1 MCGIIGIT
9 QHTCE
14 NTGKM
19 VYEALTRL
27 EYRGYDSVGMAIIDP
42 QNNLVVQKDKGS
54 IEEVGQKLDF
64 SSYMGYT
71 AIGHSRW
78 ATHGPPSQKNAHP
91 HVSQHKRVAVVH
103 NGIIEN
109 FLELKKDLMDLGY
122 NFVSDTDTEV
132 IPHLMEYFL
141 SQGMSPLE
149 GIRELV
155 KTIKGTFAIVMTIID
170 EPDTIYAFRR
180 DNPLV
185 LGIGENENFCA
196 SDIPAFLPYTNKVII
211 LKDDELAIL
220 KPDSYKIIDLKSG
233 DVLPRKPKEINWTA
247 EAAQKGGF
255 PHFMLKEIHEQP
267 KVLRTQLAT
276 QEDQLEE
283 VADKILAAEKILVVA
298 AGTAYYAALPAYYL
312 FPQLAKKVVVPVISA
327 EWDAVSPIIDEKTVV
342 IASSQ
347 SGETLDTIRAVKDAI
362 SRKATIIAVVNV
374 VDSTLT
380 RYADHVIYIHTG
392 PEIGVA
398 ATKTYSG
405 LNLAINRI
413 AYHVALKSG
422 ALNDEELQEFEQ
434 AIQNL
439 PDTIEQVIMEHEI
452 RAKELSNWL
461 KQKSSAFY
469 LGRGPSLPTACEGA
483 LKMKEIAYLHA
494 EAYPAGE
501 SKHGPIALIENDF
514 PVIFTIPNDSTR
526 RKMMGSVQ
534 EMKARGAKTI
544 GIIEEG
550 DEEIKQVL
558 DHYFE
563 IPKGYSKY
571 LSSIVYEI
579 PQQMLAYYT
588 ATLKGLNPDK
598 PRNLSKSVTVE

>member
-1 MCGIIGIT
+1 MCGIIGVT
-9 QHTCE
+9 QTRYE
-14 NTGKM
+14 NTGKI

-27 EYRGYDSVGMAIIDP
+27 EYRGYDSVGIAIIDP
-42 QNNLVVQKDKGS
+42 SNKLVVEKDKGS
-54 IEEVGQKLDF
+54 IQEVGLKLDF
-64 SSYMGYT
+64 PSLTGTT

-109 FLELKKDLMDLGY
+109 FLDLKKDLMDLG
-122 NFVSDTDTEV
+122 FEFQSDTDTEV
-132 IPHLMEYFL
+132 IPHLMEYYL
-141 SQGMSPLE
+141 SQGMPPIE
-149 GIRELV
+149 AIKQLV
-155 KTIKGTFAIVMTIID
+155 KTIKGTFAIVMTLID
-170 EPDTIYAFRR
+170 EPNTIYAFRR

-185 LGIGENENFCA
+185 LGIGEGVNYCA

-220 KPDSYKIIDLKSG
+220 KPNSYRILNLVTG
-233 DVLPRKPKEINWTA
+233 ETVLRKPKEINWSA
-247 EAAQKGGF
+247 ESAQKGGF

-267 KVLRTQLAT
+267 KVLKTQLVT
-276 QEDQLEE
+276 QEDQLDKVAEKIID
-283 VADKILAAEKILVVA
+283 ADKIVVVA
-298 AGTAYYAALPAYYL
+298 AGTAYYAAMPAYYL
-312 FPQLAKKVVVPVISA
+312 FPKIAKKVVIPVISA
-327 EWDAVSPIIDEKTVV
+327 EWDNISPIVDENTVV

-362 SRKATIIAVVNV
+362 EKKATIVAVVNV

-405 LNLAINRI
+405 LNLAIQRL
-413 AYHVALKSG
+413 AYHVAQKTQSLSDNE
-422 ALNDEELQEFEQ
+422 LEEFHQ
-434 AIQNL
+434 AIMNL
-439 PDTIEQVIMEHEI
+439 PETIETVIRKHEI
-452 RAKELSNWL
+452 KAKELSKWFKN
-461 KQKSSAFY
+461 KQSAFY
-469 LGRGPSLPTACEGA
+469 LGRGPSFITACEGA
-483 LKMKEIAYLHA
+483 LKMKEIAYVHA

-501 SKHGPIALIENDF
+501 SKHGPIALIEDGF
-514 PVIFTIPNDSTR
+514 PVVFTIPNDETR

-534 EMKARGAKTI
+534 EMKARGAVAI

-550 DEEIKQVL
+550 DEEIKGVL

-563 IPKGYSKY
+563 IPKGYSRY
-571 LSSIVYEI
+571 LSSILYEI

-588 ATLKGLNPDK
+588 ATLKGFDPDK

>member
-9 QHTCE
+9 QHQSE
-14 NTGKM
+14 NTGKL
-19 VYEALTRL
+19 VFEALTRL
-27 EYRGYDSVGMAIIDP
+27 EYRGYDSVGIAIIDP
-42 QNNLVVQKDKGS
+42 ENNLVVQKDKGA
-54 IEEVGQKLDF
+54 IGEVGLKLDF
-64 SSYMGYT
+64 PSLMGTT

-109 FLELKKDLMDLGY
+109 FLELKKDLIDLGY
-122 NFVSDTDTEV
+122 EFVSDTDTEV
-132 IPHLMEYFL
+132 IPHLMEYYL
-141 SQGMSPLE
+141 SQGMTPLE
-149 GIRELV
+149 GIKELV
-155 KTIKGTFAIVMTIID
+155 KTIKGTFAIVMTIVD

-220 KPDSYKIIDLKSG
+220 KPDSYKILDLKNG
-233 DVLPRKPKEINWTA
+233 EIIPRKPKEINWTA

-267 KVLRTQLAT
+267 KVLRTQLVT
-276 QEDQLEE
+276 QEDQLDI
-283 VADKILAAEKILVVA
+283 VAEKIIAAEKIIIVA
-298 AGTAYYAALPAYYL
+298 AGTAYFAALPAYYL
-312 FPQLAKKVVVPVISA
+312 FPQLARKVVIPVISA
-327 EWDAVSPIIDEKTVV
+327 EWEAVAPIVDEKTVV
-342 IASSQ
+342 LASSQ

-362 SRKATIIAVVNV
+362 DKGAKIVSVVNV

-380 RYADHVIYIHTG
+380 RYADNVIYIHTG

-413 AYHVALKSG
+413 ALHVAQKADSLSE
-422 ALNDEELQEFEQ
+422 EELLEFEQ
-434 AIQNL
+434 AIHNL
-439 PDTIEQVIMEHEI
+439 PEAIEQVIRDHEI

-461 KQKSSAFY
+461 KEKRSAFY

-501 SKHGPIALIENDF
+501 SKHGPIALIERDF

-534 EMKARGAKTI
+534 EMKARGAIAI

-563 IPKGYSKY
+563 IPKGYSKF
-571 LSSIVYEI
+571 LSSILYAI

-588 ATLKGLNPDK
+588 ATLKGLDPDK